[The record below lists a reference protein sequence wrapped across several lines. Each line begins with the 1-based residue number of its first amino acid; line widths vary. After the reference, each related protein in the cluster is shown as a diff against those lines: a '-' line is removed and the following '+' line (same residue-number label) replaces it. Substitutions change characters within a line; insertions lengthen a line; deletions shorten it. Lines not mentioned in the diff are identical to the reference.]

1 MRRLLPVLAAA
12 VLFALPALARAEDD
26 AKPVKE
32 ADVPKAVVD
41 ALQKKYPG
49 AKVSSWATEEE
60 DKKLTYEAKLQVAGK
75 DKDGKDT
82 TRKLEVSLSPDGKI
96 VSEEERISADAVPDA
111 VKKGLADSKY
121 AKGTVKHWDRL
132 VENEK
137 ADEPKY
143 EVRVELDG
151 KKVDVT
157 LDKAG
162 KILEEEEAEDEKAAE
177 PAMK

>member
-12 VLFALPALARAEDD
+12 LLLAIPALARAEDD

-60 DKKLTYEAKLQVAGK
+60 DKKLTYEAKLEVAAK
-75 DKDGKDT
+75 DKAGKDT
-82 TRKLEVSLSPDGKI
+82 TRKLEVTLSVEGKI
-96 VSEEERISADAVPDA
+96 LAEEERISVDTLPDA
-111 VKKGLADSKY
+111 VKKALADSKY
-121 AKGTVKHWDRL
+121 GKGKVAHADRL
-132 VENEK
+132 IEEEK
-137 ADEPKY
+137 ADEAKY
-143 EVRVELDG
+143 ELSIELDG
-151 KKVDVT
+151 KKYDVT
-157 LDKAG
+157 FDKAG
-162 KILEEEEAEDEKAAE
+162 NIKEEEGAEDAKPEE